1 MGLSCCVAEG
11 LVAIFLEVA
20 IEKRVKVHGVIR
32 AKTAFLNKFLAAYMG
47 NGFARRKK

>member
-1 MGLSCCVAEG
+1 
-11 LVAIFLEVA
+11 VA

-32 AKTAFLNKFLAAYMG
+32 EKNPILNKFLAAYMG